1 VPVPARTARWNR
13 PGAAFLAAGALTAG
27 LLVGVPS
34 TASAA
39 TPLPIATIQGTA
51 RFSPYVGKTVTTT
64 PSVVTAAYP
73 TGGLNGF
80 VVQTPGT
87 GGKDR
92 SLKKASDAVFV
103 YTGKAGVD
111 VHVGDL
117 VRVTGTVEE
126 FPSGTD
132 PDADSLTEIGGK
144 VSVEKSDAS
153 YKKVKPV
160 SSISWDDTYDHRE
173 NLESMLYSS
182 TETWTVNDTYDLGTY
197 GELGLATGGRLVQP
211 TDKARFGT
219 EAADAQEERNAEHR
233 VVLSDGSSTVF
244 DKAGSPG
251 TPPFITRKSDV
262 RVGDTA
268 RLTEPVVVDWRNG
281 AWTLTPTR
289 ATAAG
294 DEVAT
299 IKDKAPEKVPNVKGD
314 VSVASFNVLNYFT
327 TLGTASSTC
336 KPNPVSTDGT
346 PSTVASGCDQRGAWD
361 AADLDRQQTKIV
373 KAINALDSSVTGLM
387 EIENSAKLGE
397 AKDEATKTLVAAL
410 NKAAGRA
417 KWDYVPSSDQLQPVA
432 DQDVITNAIIFQPAE
447 VTWAGK
453 AYADGKDATDAGP
466 FGNARTPIAAAFT
479 PVGGGAPMLV
489 AVNHL
494 KSKGSAPKD
503 PADPNADRGQG
514 GWNADRVAQANAL
527 LGWLPGVQSDART
540 DAVALVGDF
549 NSYTHEDPLE
559 TLYAA
564 GWTNA
569 AKRKDYSYNFDG
581 LSGSLDHVLLNPAA
595 KKRLTGSGVW
605 NINSVEPVLRE
616 YSRYK
621 STLVDYYR
629 DDVYRASDHDPVKV
643 GLEKGKARETTLTL
657 LNVNDFHGRILPTTP
672 ATSKAAQVPGTI
684 TFFGTVEQ
692 QRAAA
697 GDGNTLLLSAGD
709 NIGASL
715 FASSVQEDQ
724 PTIDVLNAAGLDAS
738 AVGNHEFDRGFADLD
753 GRVQKAADWTYLGA
767 NVYRKG
773 TTKPVLPS
781 YAIVERGGL
790 KVGIVGAVTQETST
804 LVSPAGIS
812 GIEFGDPVAAVNRVA
827 KQLTD
832 GKKSNGEADVVVAEY
847 HEGGPQTQLDPK
859 THAELVSLDD
869 QLKASPVFAHLVND
883 TSPRVAAIFTGHTH
897 QAYAYD
903 APVPGVAGATRPV
916 TQSGSYAAFLTKV
929 TLTVDTRTKAVL
941 AHTQEN
947 VAPTAATDA
956 DLTGAYPRVR
966 RIAGIVNAALAR
978 AEVLG
983 SVKVGEATHEIT
995 RAFGT
1000 DGEDTRAAESTL
1012 SDLVAEMY
1020 RSSTATPER
1029 GSAQIGVQNPGGVRE
1044 DLDEGPVTFGEA
1056 ASVLPFANSL
1066 FTVDLTGAQFKTL
1079 LEQQWQRDAAG
1090 DVPSRPYLQLGLSKN
1105 VTYTYDADLAQGS
1118 RITSVTVDGKAIDPA
1133 ATYRVA
1139 TNSFLAA
1146 GGDNFRVFSEGKNSK
1161 DTGLSDLDSWT
1172 AYIRAE
1178 SPVSPSFAKQAVS
1191 VSPLPSALTAGRSTT
1206 VTLSSL
1212 DFSSR
1217 PTQDGTYKGSDEQTS
1232 EVTATLNGTKLG
1244 TSPAADGSATVTLA
1258 VPAGAAKGP
1267 GTLVLTTDTGT
1278 TVTIPVAVG

>member
-1 VPVPARTARWNR
+1 MPVRSHR
-13 PGAAFLAAGALTAG
+13 PWRRRGAAAAATGALAAG

-39 TPLPIATIQGTA
+39 APLTIATIQGTG
-51 RFSPYVGKTVTTT
+51 RFSPYVGRLVTTT

-87 GGKDR
+87 GGKKR

-103 YTGKAGVD
+103 YTGRAGVD
-111 VHVGDL
+111 VEVGDL
-117 VRVTGTVEE
+117 VTVSGTVEE
-126 FPSGTD
+126 FPTSKE
-132 PDADSLTEIGGK
+132 PDADSLTEIAGSVK
-144 VSVEKSDAS
+144 VERSDAS
-153 YKKVKPV
+153 YKKVRPV
-160 SSISWDDTYDHRE
+160 SGVAWDDTFDRRE

-182 TETWTVNDTYDLGTY
+182 TEKWTVNDTYDLGTY

-211 TDKARFGT
+211 TDKARLGSKA
-219 EAADAQEERNAEHR
+219 ERKQAARNEERR
-233 VVLSDGSSTVF
+233 VVLGDGSSTVL
-244 DKAGSPG
+244 DKPGSPG
-251 TPPFITRKSDV
+251 TPPFVTRKSDV

-281 AWTLTPTR
+281 AWNLTPTR
-289 ATAAG
+289 PMAAG

-327 TLGTASSTC
+327 TLGATTTGC
-336 KPNPVSTDGT
+336 EPNPVSTDGT
-346 PSTVASGCDQRGAWD
+346 PNTVRTGCDARGAWD
-361 AADLDRQQTKIV
+361 AADLDRQQSKIV
-373 KAINALDSSVTGLM
+373 KAINALDASVTGLM
-387 EIENSAKLGE
+387 EIENSARLGE
-397 AKDEATKTLVAAL
+397 EPDEATRTLVAAL

-417 KWDYVPSSDQLQPVA
+417 KWDYVPSSDQLQPVE
-432 DQDVITNAIIFQPAE
+432 DQDVITNALIFQPAE

-453 AYADGKDATDAGP
+453 SYADGQDSTGTGA
-466 FGNARTPIAAAFT
+466 FSNARTPIAAAFT

-489 AVNHL
+489 AVNHF

-503 PADPNADRGQG
+503 PTDPNADQGQG
-514 GWNADRVAQANAL
+514 AWNAARVAQAKAL

-540 DAVALVGDF
+540 EAVALVGDF

-569 AKRKDYSYNFDG
+569 AKQKDYSYNFEG

-595 KKRLTGSGVW
+595 DKRLTGSGVW
-605 NINSVEPVLRE
+605 NINSPEPVLRE

-621 STLVDYYR
+621 TTAIDYYR
-629 DDVYRASDHDPVKV
+629 DDVDRASDHDPVLV
-643 GLEKGKARETTLTL
+643 GLKKGKARETTVTL
-657 LNVNDFHGRILPTTP
+657 LNVNDFHGRILATTP
-672 ATSKAAQVPGTI
+672 ATDKAPQAPGTV

-697 GDGNTLLLSAGD
+697 GDGNTLLLAAGD
-709 NIGASL
+709 SIGASL

-724 PTIDVLNAAGLDAS
+724 PTIDVLNAADLDAS
-738 AVGNHEFDRGFADLD
+738 AVGNHELDRGIADLD
-753 GRVQKAADWTYLGA
+753 GRVQKAADWTYLAA
-767 NVYRKG
+767 NVYKKG

-790 KVGIVGAVTQETST
+790 KVGVVGAVTQETST
-804 LVSPAGIS
+804 LVSPAGVS
-812 GIEFGDPVAAVNRVA
+812 GLEFGDPVTAVNRVA
-827 KQLTD
+827 ERLTD

-847 HEGGPQTQLDPK
+847 HEGGPKTQNDPK
-859 THAELVSLDD
+859 TQAELVTLDD
-869 QLKASPVFAHLVND
+869 QLKVSPVFAHLVND
-883 TSPRVAAIFTGHTH
+883 TSPKVAAIFTGHTH

-903 APVPGVAGATRPV
+903 APVPGSAGATRPV
-916 TQSGSYAAFLTKV
+916 TQSGSYGAFLTKV
-929 TLTVDTRTKAVL
+929 TLTVDTKTKRVL
-941 AHTQEN
+941 THTQQN
-947 VAPTAATDA
+947 LGATTATDA
-956 DLTGAYPRVR
+956 ELSAAYPRVR
-966 RIAGIVNAALAR
+966 RIAGIVDAALDR
-978 AEVLG
+978 ADELG
-983 SVKVGEATHEIT
+983 SVAIGDATHEIT

-1000 DGEDTRAAESTL
+1000 DGQDTRAAESTL
-1012 SDLVAEMY
+1012 SNLVAEMY
-1020 RSSTATPER
+1020 RSSTASPER

-1044 DLDEGPVTFGEA
+1044 DLDEGTVTFGEA

-1079 LEQQWQRDAAG
+1079 LEQQWQRDATG
-1090 DVPSRPYLQLGLSKN
+1090 NVPSRPYLQLGLSDN
-1105 VTYTYDADLAQGS
+1105 VTYTFDPSLAEGS
-1118 RITSVTVDGKAIDPA
+1118 RITSITVDGKAIDPA
-1133 ATYRVA
+1133 TTYRVA

-1146 GGDNFRVFSEGKNSK
+1146 GGDNFRVFGEGKNSR

-1172 AYIRAE
+1172 DYIKAE
-1178 SPVSPSFAKQAVS
+1178 TPVSPSFAKHAVE
-1191 VSPLPSALTAGRSTT
+1191 VSPLPSTLTAGQSTT
-1206 VTLSSL
+1206 FTVSSL

-1217 PTQDGTYKGSDEQTS
+1217 PTKDGTYEGTDEQTS
-1232 EVTATLNGTKLG
+1232 EVTATLNGTKVG

-1258 VPAGAAKGP
+1258 VPAGATKGA

-1278 TVTIPVAVG
+1278 TVTIPVTVG